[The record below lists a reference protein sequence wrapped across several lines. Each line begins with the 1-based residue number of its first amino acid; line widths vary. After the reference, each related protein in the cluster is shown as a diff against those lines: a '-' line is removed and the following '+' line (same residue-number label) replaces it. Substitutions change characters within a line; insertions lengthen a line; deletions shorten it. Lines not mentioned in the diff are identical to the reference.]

1 MGTTMKNSSSRQRI
15 LVVDD
20 TPSNISILG
29 ETLSGSYEIVVATCG
44 RDAIATASSLPPPDL
59 ILLDIMMPGMDGYQV
74 CALLKESALTRHI
87 PVIFV
92 TAKDEVADEAKG
104 FALGAV
110 DYITKPIST
119 AIVQARVA
127 THLALYDQNRALEEK
142 VRRRTRELANT
153 QDVTIRSLAILAEYR
168 DNETGGHIIRTQ
180 HYVRIL
186 AEALQDHPRFV
197 TLLGEGEY
205 IDLLFK
211 STPLH
216 DIGKVAIRDEIL
228 LKPGRLTTE
237 EFEEMKRHTLY
248 GREALLKA
256 EEALEEPIT
265 PSFLGIAREMAY
277 SHHEKYDG
285 SGYPQGIAGDAIP
298 LPGRLMAVADVYDA
312 LVSKRIYK
320 PPFSHAKA
328 YRIITE
334 GDGRVEPAHFDPDV
348 LAAFRNRVEHFR
360 KLASQF
366 ADSEEERQ
374 ALFVDEESGA

>member
-1 MGTTMKNSSSRQRI
+1 MNNPPSRQRI

-29 ETLSGSYEIVVATCG
+29 EVLSSRYEIVVATNG
-44 RDAIATASSLPPPDL
+44 LDAIDTAFSSPPPDL

-74 CALLKESALTRHI
+74 CARLKESPVTRQI

-92 TAKDEVADEAKG
+92 TARDDVADEARG

-186 AEALQDHPRFV
+186 AEALLHHPRF
-197 TLLGEGEY
+197 THLLGSAEY

-211 STPLH
+211 SAPLH

-228 LKPGRLTTE
+228 LKPGRLTAE
-237 EFEEMKRHTLY
+237 EFEEMQRHTLY
-248 GREALLKA
+248 GRDALLRA
-256 EEALEEPIT
+256 EEALEEPVT
-265 PSFLGIAREMAY
+265 PSFLHMAREMAH
-277 SHHEKYDG
+277 SHHERFDG
-285 SGYPQGIAGDAIP
+285 SGYPAGVAGDAIP

-312 LVSKRIYK
+312 LVSKRVYK
-320 PPFSHAKA
+320 PPFSHQKA

-334 GDGRVEPAHFDPDV
+334 GDGRVEPGHFDPDV
-348 LAAFRNRVEHFR
+348 LAAFRAREVQFR
-360 KLASQF
+360 ALGIQL

-374 ALFVDEESGA
+374 ALLHDEEMGG

>member
-1 MGTTMKNSSSRQRI
+1 MKNSSSRQRI

-29 ETLSGSYEIVVATCG
+29 ETLSGSYEIVVATSG
-44 RDAIATASSLPPPDL
+44 VDAIATASSCPPPDL

-74 CALLKESALTRHI
+74 CAHLKESALTRHI

-127 THLALYDQNRALEEK
+127 THLALYDQNRSLEEK

-197 TLLGEGEY
+197 ALLGEEEY

-248 GREALLKA
+248 GRDALLKA
-256 EEALEEPIT
+256 EESLEEPIT
-265 PSFLGIAREMAY
+265 PSFLSMAREMAY
-277 SHHEKYDG
+277 SHHEKHDG

-298 LPGRLMAVADVYDA
+298 VPGRLMAVADVYDA

-320 PPFSHAKA
+320 PPFSHRKA

-348 LAAFRNRVEHFR
+348 LAAFRNRAEQFR

>member
-1 MGTTMKNSSSRQRI
+1 MKVLIPRQRI

-29 ETLSGSYEIVVATCG
+29 ETLADRYEIVVATNG
-44 RDAIATASSLPPPDL
+44 VDALETASTFPPPDL

-74 CALLKESALTRHI
+74 CAQLKESALTRDI

-92 TAKDEVADEAKG
+92 TARDDVADEAKG

-127 THLALYDQNRALEEK
+127 THLALYDQNRILEEK
-142 VRRRTRELANT
+142 VRRRTKELANT

-180 HYVRIL
+180 HYVRLL
-186 AEALQDHPRFV
+186 AEALQDHPRFIDQ
-197 TLLGEGEY
+197 LSAGEY
-205 IDLLFK
+205 VDLLFK

-216 DIGKVAIRDEIL
+216 DIGKVAIRDMIL
-228 LKPGRLTTE
+228 LKPGRLTAE
-237 EFEEMKRHTLY
+237 EFAEMKRHTVY
-248 GREALLKA
+248 GRDALLRA
-256 EEALEEPIT
+256 EDALEEPIT
-265 PSFLGIAREMAY
+265 PSFLSMSRDMAY

-285 SGYPQGIAGDAIP
+285 SGYPLGVAGDAIP

-312 LVSKRIYK
+312 LVSKRVYK
-320 PPFSHAKA
+320 PPFSHNKA

-334 GDGRVEPAHFDPDV
+334 GDGRVEPIHFDPDV
-348 LAAFRNRVEHFR
+348 LEAFRRVADQFLV
-360 KLASQF
+360 LAGHF

-374 ALFVDEESGA
+374 ALLQDDESGGRA